1 MNIRPARSV
10 DAPALAALLA
20 ARVVDTCYAGRD
32 EVDVPYARKMFAF
45 AAQRHGGTNEGG
57 MFLMVAED
65 DEGEIAGFCM
75 GSLGRVYG
83 VGKRLVAVDNYL
95 LGRKNCPARVLLNLF
110 ELYVGWAAGN
120 PKVLEIGGSISD
132 AIPGSEGWLPIF
144 KRMGFEPCAQ
154 SFRRLNVA
162 QTRAEAA

>member
-10 DAPALAALLA
+10 DAPAIAALLA
-20 ARVVDTCYAGRD
+20 ARVVDTCYAGID
-32 EVDVPYARKMFAF
+32 EVDVPFARKMFAY
-45 AAQRHGGTNEGG
+45 AAQRHGNTNEGG

-65 DEGEIAGFCM
+65 TAGEIAAFCM

-83 VGKRLVAVDNYL
+83 VGKRLVACDNYL
-95 LGRKNCPARVLLNLF
+95 LGRKDCPAIVLRNLF
-110 ELYVGWAAGN
+110 ELYVGWASGN
-120 PKVLEIGGSISD
+120 PRVAEIGASWSD
-132 AIPGSEGWLPIF
+132 ALPGSDKWTPIF

-162 QTRAEAA
+162 QTQAEAA